1 VITATFPFGRND
13 DQGLKTLYS
22 RNRFPLSKEQI
33 IKNKRKDYSPM
44 PDQKR
49 NNDQNENYLSTLR
62 SHFEKLTDAEQCIV
76 LIISLVYYTM
86 SRTMLLKCMAKLDI
100 KNAKGKRFQT
110 HTLDQVLKP
119 LSDLK
124 LITYPNYPAANKDF
138 ADYALQIAS
147 ESNLLE
153 PIAKMLESM
162 EQSGQ
167 ILTDKNTDIAAR
179 NLRLI
184 RLEFFRKDYKA
195 LEEKFSEI
203 IQPDNQKFIIQN
215 DLNKFFYI
223 VSQKPF
229 KGELP
234 DSIKLFYIHK
244 RLIESIIILYPCDKE
259 FESFQSFYNQTK
271 QLPQEYKTTLAL
283 HCLYRGQF
291 DAAASLVSQTDRY
304 EDLFLKGWIEYLVGN
319 GDEAIHCFQ
328 KAIDNENNFSNNV
341 VNVSILFCLAELLR
355 KDTNDSFDQLKNM
368 EKVVRELDKDSWL
381 LKAFKIF
388 EKATRSRLD
397 PSYKPNFPGLNTIYD
412 YRLDISN
419 DNFPVMIDL
428 FSALGSVWFKGDT
441 YGCENFFDLFNKAV
455 ANGYVWFAAEL
466 AKIML
471 HNNMKITADQNKQ
484 LLNAISNGTNKGM
497 KRFLYDALNK
507 QVNWKCVIDKLLEI
521 SPEQNPS
528 QSKSPKIKKT
538 SSRLVWILTVNNGRC
553 TMKPK
558 EQTLSRNG
566 QWSKGRPVA
575 LKRLKEDAITMGFI
589 SDQDATICSDIDV
602 RTWFSRGYPQTN
614 YILNSSRAILKLVGH
629 PYVFMEDAPT
639 VPVEIV
645 QKSPELRIEQT
656 ESKLIVSI
664 YPVTDGDKDCFI
676 EQKSP
681 TRINLF
687 VFDQNHKKIALYLQ
701 QDLDIPISEKKRV
714 HQLIDKLSGM
724 LTIHSDLTDFKGKT
738 TETPVNKTP
747 HIHLQPYGNGL
758 KMNVRFRPFNNQ
770 GPYFAPGMGGKTV
783 IATIK
788 NKNKQT
794 TRDLQEEQNIAKALI
809 LDCPTLAET
818 DNGRWEWIFDEMD
831 QALNML
837 LEIEKVKNKPVIEWP
852 EGKPIKLSKPI
863 SINSMTF
870 SIKKKTDWFETTGKL
885 YIDEEKTLLF
895 RNLLDLIERV
905 PGNFIPLDDH
915 HFLVLKDQFRRQL
928 EAFNAYCQK
937 TGKGVKI
944 HRLAALSLGDFCD
957 GAKSIKAD
965 KHWKNHIKRLEEG
978 LSYQPET
985 PSTFKGELRNYQI
998 EGVQWLMRL
1007 AYWQVGA
1014 CLADDM
1020 GLGKTIQA
1028 LALMLTCAHE
1038 GPVLVVAPSSVT
1050 FNWLRECNRFA
1061 PTLNP
1066 ILLTGKNRVE
1076 IIEKL
1081 KPFDLLICSYAL
1093 LVNEKDHLK
1102 KVSFRVVLLDEAQ
1115 AIKNAETKRYQAAIQ
1130 LMGKFKMIT
1139 TGTPIENHLG
1149 ELWNLFQ
1156 FINPGLLQTRKTF
1169 NERFAGSVEQKGE
1182 RKKRLALKKLIQP
1195 FILRRLKSQVLDE
1208 LPAKTEI
1215 VLEVV
1220 QSDEEMALYEAIRQ
1234 QALEKLSKKSD
1245 HPKGHQSIQ
1254 ILAEIMRLRR
1264 ACCHPRLVLPES
1276 QISSSKLNLVGEV
1289 LEELLENNHKALI
1302 FSQFVAHLTIVRE
1315 YLDQKGISYQ
1325 YLDGKTPARER
1336 QKRIDAFQA
1345 GEGNVFLISL
1355 KAGGTGLNLTA
1366 ADYVLHLDPWWNP
1379 AVEDQATDRAHRIGQ
1394 QRPVT
1399 VYKFVTQDTIEQK
1412 ILALHHNKRNL
1423 AQDLLSG
1430 SDMTGKMSNEELL
1443 RLIET

>member
-1 VITATFPFGRND
+1 MPNLLK
-13 DQGLKTLYS
+13 QKKGL
-22 RNRFPLSKEQI
+22 F
-33 IKNKRKDYSPM
+33 PM

-49 NNDQNENYLSTLR
+49 NDDQNENYLSTLR
-62 SHFEKLTDAEQCIV
+62 SHFEKLTNAEQCIV
-76 LIISLVYYTM
+76 VIISLVYYSMT
-86 SRTMLLKCMAKLDI
+86 RTMLVKILAKLDI
-100 KNAKGKRFQT
+100 KTPKGKCFKT
-110 HTLDQVLKP
+110 HTVEQVLTT
-119 LSDLK
+119 LNNLK
-124 LITYPNYPAANKDF
+124 LIQYSNYPTANREF

-153 PIAKMLESM
+153 PIAKVLENM
-162 EQSGQ
+162 ENSGN
-167 ILTDKNTDIAAR
+167 ILTDR
-179 NLRLI
+179 NIEIRATNFRLI
-184 RLEFFRKDYKA
+184 RLTFFRNDYNT
-195 LEEKFSEI
+195 LEEMFFEI
-203 IQPDNQKFIIQN
+203 IQPVNQKYIFKN
-215 DLNKFFYI
+215 DLQTFFHN
-223 VSQKPF
+223 VSKKPF
-229 KGELP
+229 KGKPP
-234 DSIKLFYIHK
+234 DSIKQFYIHQV
-244 RLIESIIILYPCDKE
+244 LADSIITLAPCDKD
-259 FESFQSFYNQTK
+259 FEAFQSIYNQSK
-271 QLPQEYKTTLAL
+271 QFPREYKTILAL
-283 HCLYRGQF
+283 HFLYRGQF
-291 DAAASLVSQTDRY
+291 DAASAVVSKTDNY
-304 EDLFLKGWIEYLVGN
+304 EDLFIKGWLAYIVGN
-319 GDEAIHCFQ
+319 EDEAIHCFQ
-328 KAIDNENNFSNNV
+328 TAIDKENNFSNKV
-341 VNVSILFCLAELLR
+341 VNVSILFYLAELLR
-355 KDTNDSFDQLKNM
+355 KDTTDSFDQINNM
-368 EKVVRELDKDSWL
+368 KPVVSDLSKGTWL
-381 LKAFKIF
+381 LDAFIIF
-388 EKATRSRLD
+388 EKAIRSRLD
-397 PSYKPNFPGLNTIYD
+397 PSYKPHFTGLHSTD
-412 YRLDISN
+412 DFMFDISKEN
-419 DNFPVMIDL
+419 YPAMIDL
-428 FSALGSVWFKGDT
+428 FSALGNVWFKGNT
-441 YGCENFFDLFNKAV
+441 YSCVNYFDLFDKAV

-471 HNNMKITADQNKQ
+471 HNNMKITSHQNKQ
-484 LLNAISNGTNKGM
+484 LLNAVSNGTSKGM

-507 QVNWKCVIDKLLEI
+507 QVNWKSVIHKLLDI
-521 SPEQNPS
+521 SPEQKRS
-528 QSKSPKIKKT
+528 QSKPQNIKTT
-538 SSRLVWILTVNNGRC
+538 SSRLVWILTVKNGRC
-553 TMKPK
+553 TIKPK
-558 EQTLSRNG
+558 EQTQNSNG
-566 QWSKGRPVA
+566 NWSKGRPVA

-589 SDQDATICSDIDV
+589 SDQDAKICSDIDV
-602 RTWFSRGYPQTN
+602 HSWFSRGYPKAD
-614 YILNSSRAILKLVGH
+614 YILNTASAIIKLVGH

-656 ESKLIVSI
+656 DSTLNVSI
-664 YPVTDGDKDCFI
+664 YPVTDGNIDCFVAQ
-676 EQKSP
+676 ESS
-681 TRINLF
+681 TLINLY
-687 VFDQNHKKIALYLQ
+687 VFDQNHKKIAIYLQ
-701 QDLDIPISEKKRV
+701 QAVDIPMSEKNRV
-714 HQLIDKLSGM
+714 YQLIDKLSGM
-724 LTIHSDLTDFKGKT
+724 LTIHSNLTDFKGKT
-738 TETPVNKTP
+738 TEISADKTP
-747 HIHLQPYGNGL
+747 HIHLQTYGKGL
-758 KMNVRFRPFNNQ
+758 KMNVRFRPFNNL

-794 TRDLQEEQNIAKALI
+794 TRDLSEEQNIAKALI
-809 LDCPTLAET
+809 ADCPTLAET
-818 DNGRWEWIFDEMD
+818 DNGTWEWIFDEID

-837 LEIEKVKNKPVIEWP
+837 LEIENLKIKPVIEWP
-852 EGKPIKLSKPI
+852 EGKPIKLSKPV

-870 SIKKKTDWFETTGKL
+870 SIQKKTDWFETNGEL

-895 RNLLDLIERV
+895 KNLLDLIERTR
-905 PGNFIPLDDH
+905 GNFIPLDAH

-937 TGKGVKI
+937 TAKGVKI
-944 HRLAALSLGDFCD
+944 HRLAALALGDFCE
-957 GAKSIKAD
+957 GAQSIKSD
-965 KHWKNHIKRLEEG
+965 KHWKNHIKRLKEG
-978 LSYQPET
+978 LSYHPES

-1066 ILLTGKNRVE
+1066 ILLTGKDRRE

-1093 LVNEKDHLK
+1093 LVNESDYLK
-1102 KVSFRVVLLDEAQ
+1102 KVSWRVVLLDEAQ
-1115 AIKNAETKRYQAAIQ
+1115 AIKNAETKRYKAAIQ
-1130 LMGKFKMIT
+1130 LMGNFKMIT

-1156 FINPGLLQTRKTF
+1156 FINPGLLQTKKIF
-1169 NERFAGSVEQKGE
+1169 NERFAATVDLKGE

-1220 QSDEEMALYEAIRQ
+1220 QSDEETALYEAIRQ
-1234 QALEKLSKKSD
+1234 QALEKLSQKPD
-1245 HPKGHQSIQ
+1245 HPNGHQSIQ

-1325 YLDGKTPARER
+1325 YLDGKTPAKER

-1399 VYKFVTQDTIEQK
+1399 VYRFVTQDTIEQK